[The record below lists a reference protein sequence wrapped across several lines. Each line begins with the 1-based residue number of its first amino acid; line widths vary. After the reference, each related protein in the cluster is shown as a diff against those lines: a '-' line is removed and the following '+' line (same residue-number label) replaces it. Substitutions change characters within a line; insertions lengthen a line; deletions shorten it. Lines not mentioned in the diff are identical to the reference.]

1 MVTCLLCFVSGEG
14 RVGEEEQDEEKK
26 QQCLRCPFSLL
37 LPTTTISS
45 SNHFY
50 FNPRGNQEVVESMV
64 ILKRLDTNLIVSK
77 LKSQ

>member
-1 MVTCLLCFVSGEG
+1 M
-14 RVGEEEQDEEKK
+14 RKK
-26 QQCLRCPFSLL
+26 KQCLRCPFSLL

-45 SNHFY
+45 NTHFY

>member
-1 MVTCLLCFVSGEG
+1 M
-14 RVGEEEQDEEKK
+14 RKK
-26 QQCLRCPFSLL
+26 KKQCLRCPFSLL

-45 SNHFY
+45 SAHFY
-50 FNPRGNQEVVESMV
+50 FNHRGNQEVVESMV